1 MPDFI
6 FDFLHQLKSTSGL
19 EWIGTV
25 TGVACVYLAAKQHI
39 WNWPISIVSVC
50 CYLLIFYQHRLY
62 GDSILQIYFLFTAIY
77 GWYYWRKRD
86 LSDEKPVS
94 SLSLAYITLTIAAI
108 LLLGLALGFALKY
121 WTDTD
126 VPFADGM
133 CTAMS
138 FVAQFLMTR
147 KILQS
152 WVIWIAVNM
161 CYIPLYL
168 HKELAMTAVL
178 YVIFAAIAWN
188 GYRDWKS
195 TYLANTSE
203 NARITTS

>member
-1 MPDFI
+1 MPQFI
-6 FDFLHQLKSTSGL
+6 FDFLHQLKSTSEL

-25 TGVACVYLAAKQHI
+25 TGVACVYLAAKQRI
-39 WNWPISIVSVC
+39 WNWLISIVSVC
-50 CYLLIFYQHRLY
+50 CYLIIFYQHRLY
-62 GDSILQIYFLFTAIY
+62 GDSILQIYFLLTAIY

-86 LSDEKPVS
+86 LSDEKPIS
-94 SLSLAYITLTIAAI
+94 SLSLTYIALTIAAI
-108 LLLGLALGFALKY
+108 VVLGLSLGFILRY

-152 WVIWIAVNM
+152 WVIWIAVNL

-178 YVIFAAIAWN
+178 YVIFAGIAWN
-188 GYRDWKS
+188 GYRDWKRTYSANILEHAS
-195 TYLANTSE
+195 TPAS
-203 NARITTS
+203 